1 MLLHPISYHYHK
13 NRLYSGSTLYFATAR
28 QSQQNCPR
36 SSFQNCYRHSQ
47 VQGLTQGRNL
57 KNRRVGC
64 SLFDLRIRRKPYC
77 RHFPLPT
84 DRPPVFRPPHL
95 PYPVGLPAA
104 PIPLHPVLGFP
115 YFRQAYSVP
124 GCDSVSNYLYRRH
137 FAAYHF
143 APRLHFWDYPLLPHR
158 HCLYFLPKP
167 PPYLDRLFRRSCP
180 EYRLAAHHPPPP
192 HLSFLSAAPLPRHLR
207 QQQGRQVLTACPP
220 T

>member
-1 MLLHPISYHYHK
+1 MLLHTINYHHYK

-36 SSFQNCYRHSQ
+36 SSFQNRRRYSCGQS
-47 VQGLTQGRNL
+47 LTQGRNL
-57 KNRRVGC
+57 KKRRIGC

-84 DRPPVFRPPHL
+84 DRPPAFRPPYL
-95 PYPVGLPAA
+95 PYPV
-104 PIPLHPVLGFP
+104 GFP
-115 YFRQAYSVP
+115 YFRQAYSDP

-143 APRLHFWDYPLLPHR
+143 VPPRLHFWDYPLLPHR
-158 HCLYFLPKP
+158 HCLYFLPKL
-167 PPYLDRLFRRSCP
+167 PPYLDRLVWMARP
-180 EYRLAAHHPPPP
+180 VLENLPVV
-192 HLSFLSAAPLPRHLR
+192 HLPLPLSLF
-207 QQQGRQVLTACPP
+207 QKQQGRQVLTACPP

>member
-36 SSFQNCYRHSQ
+36 SSFQNRRRHSQ
-47 VQGLTQGRNL
+47 VQGLTLGRNL

-64 SLFDLRIRRKPYC
+64 SLFDLRIRRQPYC
-77 RHFPLPT
+77 RHFPRLPT

-95 PYPVGLPAA
+95 P
-104 PIPLHPVLGFP
+104 HPVGFP

-124 GCDSVSNYLYRRH
+124 WCDSVSNYLYRRH

-143 APRLHFWDYPLLPHR
+143 AVPRLHFWVCPLLPNR
-158 HCLYFLPKP
+158 HCLYFLPKL
-167 PPYLDRLFRRSCP
+167 PPYLGCLVWM
-180 EYRLAAHHPPPP
+180 AHPVLENLPVAHLLL
-192 HLSFLSAAPLPRHLR
+192 HLSLF
-207 QQQGRQVLTACPP
+207 QQQQERPVLTVCPP

>member
-1 MLLHPISYHYHK
+1 MLLHPINYRHHK

-36 SSFQNCYRHSQ
+36 SSFQNRHRHSQ
-47 VQGLTQGRNL
+47 VQGLTLGRNL

-64 SLFDLRIRRKPYC
+64 SLFDLRIRRQPYC
-77 RHFPLPT
+77 RHFPRLPT

-95 PYPVGLPAA
+95 PHPVGLPAA
-104 PIPLHPVLGFP
+104 PIPRHPVLGFP
-115 YFRQAYSVP
+115 YFRPAYSKP

-143 APRLHFWDYPLLPHR
+143 APPRLHFWVCPLLPHR

-167 PPYLDRLFRRSCP
+167 PPYLDRLVRMARP
-180 EYRLAAHHPPPP
+180 VLENLPVAH
-192 HLSFLSAAPLPRHLR
+192 LPLPLSLF
-207 QQQGRQVLTACPP
+207 QKQQGRQVLTACPP

>member
-1 MLLHPISYHYHK
+1 MLLHPINYRHYK

-36 SSFQNCYRHSQ
+36 SSFQNRRRHSQ
-47 VQGLTQGRNL
+47 VQGLTRGRNL
-57 KNRRVGC
+57 KNRRIGC

-115 YFRQAYSVP
+115 YLRQAYSVP
-124 GCDSVSNYLYRRH
+124 WCDSVSNYLYRRH

-143 APRLHFWDYPLLPHR
+143 APPRLHFWACPLLPHR
-158 HCLYFLPKP
+158 HCLYFPPKL
-167 PPYLDRLFRRSCP
+167 PPYLGRLVWM
-180 EYRLAAHHPPPP
+180 AHPVLENLPVEH
-192 HLSFLSAAPLPRHLR
+192 FPLPLSLF
-207 QQQGRQVLTACPP
+207 QQQQERPVLTVCPP